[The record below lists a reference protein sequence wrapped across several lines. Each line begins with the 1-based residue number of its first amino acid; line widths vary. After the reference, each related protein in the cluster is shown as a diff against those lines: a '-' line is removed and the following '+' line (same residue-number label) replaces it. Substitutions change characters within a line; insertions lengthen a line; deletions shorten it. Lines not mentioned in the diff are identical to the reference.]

1 MSNAAHIRE
10 QLQAVFDRGAA
21 VVIADMS
28 ATAWCDYVGVDAVA
42 RACQQAAVCRAELRL
57 VVTSPAVER
66 LLAAEGLDRL
76 VPVYSSL
83 AAAITAGEPDGPDP
97 CGDPAP
103 PFMAPRWPAQSQDGQ
118 ENGPRPA
125 PLNEAVLR
133 QLIDA
138 LADGIVLVGEDGRIV
153 LANRRAAEMFDYRPA
168 ELGGQLVES
177 LMPAGLRDAH
187 RVGRA
192 SYALKPV
199 ARPMADRARLVG
211 LRKDGST
218 IPVTVTLSPVPT
230 ANGHFVLAVVRDAT
244 HERTRDDLID
254 LVRGVLAE
262 QAQHAED
269 LLDRVVGSL
278 FHVGLS
284 MDTAAGQPAELAR
297 ERISDALQR
306 LDDTIHEIRDYVF
319 RSQRPGSGHGA
330 AWLHAVLMRAGRAA
344 GRGTSGADAGTK
356 GHTRPVASPGVIRA
370 CSSAAKRG
378 PRSAPRRRRTGWPAR
393 PALAC

>member
-1 MSNAAHIRE
+1 MVEGKEPVAWAGRRAVVAFPEHVDMSNAAQIRE
-10 QLQAVFDRGAA
+10 QLLAVFDRGAA

-57 VVTSPAVER
+57 VVTSPAVRR

-83 AAAITAGEPDGPDP
+83 EAAITAGEPDGPDP
-97 CGDPAP
+97 RGDPAP
-103 PFMAPRWPAQSQDGQ
+103 PIVAPRWPARPQDGQ

-138 LADGIVLVGEDGRIV
+138 LADGIVLAGEDGRIV
-153 LANRRAAEMFDYRPA
+153 LANRRAAEMFGYRPA
-168 ELGGQLVES
+168 ELAGQLVES

-187 RVGRA
+187 RLDRA

-230 ANGHFVLAVVRDAT
+230 ASGHFVLAVVRDAT
-244 HERTRDDLID
+244 HERAQDDLVD

-306 LDDTIHEIRDYVF
+306 LDDTIHEIRDHVF

-330 AWLHAVLMRAGRAA
+330 AW
-344 GRGTSGADAGTK
+344 
-356 GHTRPVASPGVIRA
+356 
-370 CSSAAKRG
+370 
-378 PRSAPRRRRTGWPAR
+378 
-393 PALAC
+393 

>member
-1 MSNAAHIRE
+1 MAFPEHVDMSNAAQIRE
-10 QLQAVFDRGAA
+10 QLLAVFDRGAA
-21 VVIADMS
+21 VVIVDMS

-42 RACQQAAVCRAELRL
+42 RACQQAAVRRAELRL
-57 VVTSPAVER
+57 VATSPTVRR

-83 AAAITAGEPDGPDP
+83 EAAIIAGEPDGPDP
-97 CGDPAP
+97 RGDPAP
-103 PFMAPRWPAQSQDGQ
+103 PVVAPRWPTRSQDGQ

-125 PLNEAVLR
+125 PLNEAALH

-138 LADGIVLVGEDGRIV
+138 LADGIVLAGQDGRIV
-153 LANRRAAEMFDYRPA
+153 LANRRAAEMFGYRPV
-168 ELGGQLVES
+168 ELAGQLVES

-187 RVGRA
+187 RLDRA

-230 ANGHFVLAVVRDAT
+230 ASGHFVLAVIRDAR
-244 HERTRDDLID
+244 HEQAQDDLID
-254 LVRGVLAE
+254 LVRSVLAE
-262 QAQHAED
+262 QAQHTED
-269 LLDRVVGSL
+269 LLDRVVDSL

-297 ERISDALQR
+297 ERIGDALRR
-306 LDDTIHEIRDYVF
+306 LDDTIHAIRDHVF
-319 RSQRPGSGHGA
+319 RSRRPGSGHGA
-330 AWLHAVLMRAGRAA
+330 AW
-344 GRGTSGADAGTK
+344 
-356 GHTRPVASPGVIRA
+356 
-370 CSSAAKRG
+370 
-378 PRSAPRRRRTGWPAR
+378 
-393 PALAC
+393 